1 VLEEGLVHNI
11 IDVIQRQLLE
21 KRKEFKAVIARL
33 RAETSKVFALPG
45 ELRRFETYKS
55 STFEPLVVV
64 REDDEYD
71 ESRDDLYRTLEADE
85 EKWFRDQEE
94 PPKSGLRERLE
105 EFEREKGL
113 SKRSTEVATY
123 RTMKH
128 TYIKSQPSHRSLSQV
143 SADKPSLEELKATR
157 PKRRALEH

>member
-1 VLEEGLVHNI
+1 M
-11 IDVIQRQLLE
+11 IQKQLLE

-33 RAETSKVFALPG
+33 RAETSKAFALPG
-45 ELRRFETYKS
+45 ELRRFDSYKS
-55 STFEPLVVV
+55 TTFGPLASV

-71 ESRDDLYRTLEADE
+71 ESRDNLYRTLEADE

-105 EFEREKGL
+105 ELERAKGL
-113 SKRSTEVATY
+113 SKRSTEVPTY

-143 SADKPSLEELKATR
+143 SEDKPSVEDLSTTR
-157 PKRRALEH
+157 LRRRALEY